1 MNKTRQYL
9 PQKPTSTSGGNGL
22 NVWLTEEF
30 FLSLKWIIKFSL
42 KWVTSSSSYV
52 RLFLSHFFVMSIRSH
67 VFLRFKA
74 LIKHNDIFFKSW
86 HFSVTN
92 CMSWVISVRNY
103 PLLYCQHY
111 IQQIARSKLV
121 FLSTLPQSC
130 QNIGHMNFPFLCLY
144 LFWYFLFT
152 LISIQS
158 NKTITKKKS
167 QDVHYQ
173 KYKNSPCLFANN
185 NHKILFTLNVPC

>member
-1 MNKTRQYL
+1 M
-9 PQKPTSTSGGNGL
+9 SGFFCL
-22 NVWLTEEF
+22 I
-30 FLSLKWIIKFSL
+30 FLSCQFAHMSFCDLKHW
-42 KWVTSSSSYV
+42 SSI
-52 RLFLSHFFVMSIRSH
+52 MI
-67 VFLRFKA
+67 
-74 LIKHNDIFFKSW
+74 IFFKSW

-92 CMSWVISVRNY
+92 CMSWVISARNY

-121 FLSTLPQSC
+121 FLSTLPQFC
-130 QNIGHMNFPFLCLY
+130 QNIGHMNFLFLFLY